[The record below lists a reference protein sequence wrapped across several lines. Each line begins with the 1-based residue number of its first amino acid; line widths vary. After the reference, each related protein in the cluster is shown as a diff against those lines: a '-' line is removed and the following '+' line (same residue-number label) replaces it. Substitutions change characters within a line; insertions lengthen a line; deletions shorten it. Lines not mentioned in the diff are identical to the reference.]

1 MPHQQ
6 QQHNTANTTT
16 DIERRYA
23 VSALEVIK
31 RSDAADAKS
40 RRVGGMALRY
50 NVVYDLGWFSE
61 EIRAGALDAANM
73 ADVVALFN
81 HDPNIPLARNSA
93 GTLTLRNDSE
103 GLHYEFDAPNSPNG
117 DNLLESV
124 TRGDVRASSW
134 AFTVSDYEWEMRDGK
149 DHRVITK
156 IRAVYDVSPVT
167 YPANPDTTVALR
179 SRPQAAPLSNNAATD
194 AAIRVRGLLA
204 GSAAL

>member
-31 RSDAADAKS
+31 RSDATDAKS

-61 EIRAGALDAANM
+61 EIRGGALSDANM
-73 ADVVALFN
+73 SDVVALFN